1 MQTADDVSDDKR
13 DFFRIQDTLVLD
25 YRRVPGPDVDAE
37 FAEHSPLLGLLS
49 DLHRLDYESQHLL
62 RQIAERDRALAN
74 YLKVI
79 NKRIDL
85 IGKAVSLQLGEESG
99 NPTKVTLSEGGMAFD
114 SSEAIEPGTWLAL
127 RMVLQPTP
135 LGLAVTACVI
145 RCKPLSGS
153 AGWNIAVSFDGLDD
167 QQRQLLARHI
177 LQKQA
182 QDIRAAKL
190 GSQGQTE

>member
-1 MQTADDVSDDKR
+1 MQTADDVPDDKR
-13 DFFRIQDTLVLD
+13 DFFRIQDTLVLE
-25 YRRVPGPDVDAE
+25 YQQVPGPDADAG
-37 FAEHSPLLGLLS
+37 FAERSPLFELLS

-85 IGKAVSLQLGEESG
+85 IGKAVSLQLGDEFGS
-99 NPTKVTLSEGGMAFD
+99 PRQVTLSEGGMAFD
-114 SSEAIEPGTWLAL
+114 NSEAIEPGTWLSL

-135 LGLAVTACVI
+135 LGLVVTGCVT
-145 RCKPLSGS
+145 RCEPLGDS

-190 GSQGQTE
+190 AAQGRME

>member
-1 MQTADDVSDDKR
+1 MQTADDIPDDKR
-13 DFFRIQDTLVLD
+13 DFFRIQDTLLLD
-25 YRRVPGPDVDAE
+25 YRRIPGPDADGGFGE
-37 FAEHSPLLGLLS
+37 RTPLLGLLS

-99 NPTKVTLSEGGMAFD
+99 SPTEVTLSEGGMAFNT
-114 SSEAIEPGTWLAL
+114 SEAIEAGIWLSL
-127 RMVLQPTP
+127 RLVLQPTP
-135 LGLAVTACVI
+135 LGLVVNACVS
-145 RCKPLSGS
+145 RCEPLSDS
-153 AGWNIAVSFDGLDD
+153 SGWNIAVSFHALDD

-182 QDIRAAKL
+182 QDIRAAKFNA
-190 GSQGQTE
+190 QGTAE